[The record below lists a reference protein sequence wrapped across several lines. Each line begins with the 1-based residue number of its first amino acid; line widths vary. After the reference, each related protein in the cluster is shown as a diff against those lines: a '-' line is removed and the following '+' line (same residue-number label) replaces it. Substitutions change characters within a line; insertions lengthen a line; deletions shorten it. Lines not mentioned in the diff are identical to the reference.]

1 MQTLAQ
7 ALSTQSEAARKKVGS
22 ARRPARYL
30 VAAMLAGAY
39 IGVGV
44 VLMVATAGPFLAAG
58 SPGERLVAGGVF
70 AAALTLVV
78 FAGAASTVA
87 SVVCLARAPEVRP
100 APS

>member
-7 ALSTQSEAARKKVGS
+7 AVTTQSEAAREKVLF
-22 ARRPARYL
+22 ARRPGRYL

-58 SPGERLVAGGVF
+58 SPAERLVAG
-70 AAALTLVV
+70 AC
-78 FAGAASTVA
+78 SP
-87 SVVCLARAPEVRP
+87 RR
-100 APS
+100 